1 MKVARVV
8 NDIQINEEVV
18 VFSDRAATL
27 NKVIMGLKN
36 PANTTERTLNK

>member
-8 NDIQINEEVV
+8 NEIQTNEEVV
-18 VFSDRAATL
+18 VFSDTAPTL

-36 PANTTERTLNK
+36 PANMTKRT